1 LKATIDQGSDSAMAD
16 THSTGAPVG
25 GTLPTGQL
33 STGTEATPPSEHGG
47 GFPPFQRETF
57 GSQIL
62 WVAITFGALYL
73 IVSKLALPRVSGIIA
88 DRRARI
94 AGDLAEAARMKDAAD
109 AAIASYEKSL
119 ADARAKA
126 QTIAALTRDKVS
138 AEAEAR
144 RKEVE
149 ASLHAKLAA
158 AEQTIAATRIAAMAN
173 VQGIA
178 KEAAIAI
185 VARLTGKAPAEDA
198 AAAAVKAAIDR

>member
-1 LKATIDQGSDSAMAD
+1 VTG
-16 THSTGAPVG
+16 THSTS
-25 GTLPTGQL
+25 QL
-33 STGTEATPPSEHGG
+33 STGTEATPPGEHGG
-47 GFPPFQRETF
+47 GFPPFQKETF
-57 GSQIL
+57 GSQLL
-62 WVAITFGALYL
+62 WLAIAFGALYL
-73 IVSKLALPRVSGIIA
+73 
-88 DRRARI
+88 RRARI
-94 AGDLAEAARMKDAAD
+94 AGDLAEAARMKEAAD

-126 QTIAALTRDKVS
+126 QTIAAQTRDKVS

-158 AEQTIAATRIAAMAN
+158 AEQTITATRMAAMAN

>member
-1 LKATIDQGSDSAMAD
+1 MAD
-16 THSTGAPVG
+16 THSTGAPAT
-25 GTLPTGQL
+25 GTLSTSKL
-33 STGTEATPPSEHGG
+33 STGTEATPPREHGG
-47 GFPPFQRETF
+47 GFPPFQKDTF
-57 GSQIL
+57 GSQLL
-62 WVAITFGALYL
+62 WLAIAFGALYY
-73 IVSKLALPRVSGIIA
+73 IASKLALPRVGGIIA

-126 QTIAALTRDKVS
+126 QTIAAQTRDKVS

-149 ASLHAKLAA
+149 ANLHVRLAA
-158 AEQTIAATRIAAMAN
+158 AEQTITATRIAAMTN

-178 KEAAIAI
+178 KETAIAI
-185 VARLTGKAPAEDA
+185 VARLTGKAPTEQA

>member
-1 LKATIDQGSDSAMAD
+1 MAD
-16 THSTGAPVG
+16 THSTGVPAAGVPAARA
-25 GTLPTGQL
+25 L

-47 GFPPFQRETF
+47 GFPPFQKDTF
-57 GSQIL
+57 GSQLL
-62 WVAITFGALYL
+62 WLAITFGALYL
-73 IVSKLALPRVSGIIA
+73 IASKLALPRVGGIIA

-94 AGDLAEAARMKDAAD
+94 DGDLREAARMKEAAD

-126 QTIAALTRDKVS
+126 QTIAAQTRDKIA

-149 ASLHAKLAA
+149 ANLHVKLAA
-158 AEQTIAATRIAAMAN
+158 AEQTIQATRTAAMSN

-178 KEAAIAI
+178 KDAAIAI
-185 VARLTGKAPAEDA
+185 VVQLIGKAPAEEA
-198 AAAAVKAAIDR
+198 AAAAVKAVLDR

>member
-1 LKATIDQGSDSAMAD
+1 MAD
-16 THSTGAPVG
+16 THSTGAPAT
-25 GTLPTGQL
+25 GTLSTSKL

-47 GFPPFQRETF
+47 GFPPFQKDTF
-57 GSQIL
+57 GSQLL
-62 WVAITFGALYL
+62 WLAIAFGALYY
-73 IVSKLALPRVSGIIA
+73 IASKLALPRVGGIIA

-94 AGDLAEAARMKDAAD
+94 AGDLAEAARMKGAAD

-126 QTIAALTRDKVS
+126 QTIAAQTRDRVS

-149 ASLHAKLAA
+149 ANLHAKLMA
-158 AEQTIAATRIAAMAN
+158 AEQTITATRMAAMAN
-173 VQGIA
+173 VHGIA
-178 KEAAIAI
+178 KETAIAI
-185 VARLTGKAPAEDA
+185 VTQLTGKTPTEES

>member
-1 LKATIDQGSDSAMAD
+1 MAD
-16 THSTGAPVG
+16 THSTGAPAT
-25 GTLPTGQL
+25 GTLSASKL

-47 GFPPFQRETF
+47 GFPPFQKDTF
-57 GSQIL
+57 GSQLL
-62 WVAITFGALYL
+62 WLAITFGALYY
-73 IVSKLALPRVSGIIA
+73 IASKLALPRVGGIIA

-94 AGDLAEAARMKDAAD
+94 AGDLAEAARLKDAAD

-126 QTIAALTRDKVS
+126 QTIAAQTRDRVS

-149 ASLHAKLAA
+149 ANLHSRLMA
-158 AEQTIAATRIAAMAN
+158 AEQTIAATRMAAMAN

-178 KEAAIAI
+178 KETAIAI
-185 VARLTGKAPAEDA
+185 VMKLTGKTPTEES